1 MKRLFI
7 GLLASASLF
16 FSVSSLAVPIGSN
29 QSDGSASLVLSNPNA
44 AVPLASGQTNVQVT
58 APLGALGI
66 SPALLGGELVSADP
80 LTLGFGVTGGM
91 LDFGTLAGTI
101 EHDGARISLT
111 GDLGT
116 VETDDDVTVEL
127 SDFLINTTTAIL
139 SGNVNDGGMTD
150 LFSLDLA
157 GLDAAAIT
165 DLDNPQIPLIFL
177 AGASALLE
185 DVFQL
190 QTGVLSGVQF
200 GLAATLPMPAMVSEP
215 ALFGLLITALVAI
228 GVYRRKVY

>member
-1 MKRLFI
+1 MKKLFI
-7 GLLASASLF
+7 GLLASASLLL
-16 FSVSSLAVPIGSN
+16 SVPSMAVPIGGDQTDS
-29 QSDGSASLVLSNPNA
+29 SASLLLSDPNSAVL
-44 AVPLASGQTNVQVT
+44 LGSGQTNVQVT

-66 SPALLGGELVSADP
+66 SPALLGGELVSGDP

-101 EHDGARISLT
+101 EHDGAKISLT

-139 SGNVNDGGMTD
+139 SGNVNDGGMVD
-150 LFSLDLA
+150 LFSLDLD

-190 QTGVLSGVQF
+190 QAGTLSGVQF

-215 ALFGLLITALVAI
+215 GLLGLLITALVAI
-228 GVYRRKVY
+228 GLYRRKIK